1 MSGPSDEEPSSDAP
15 AGPRD
20 GDVEEWA
27 ADARAETSSAQEP
40 AGEGAAEGG
49 SREGGEPWVSD
60 PNVVAIEEAE
70 VDARMTE
77 WLHQVAGQV
86 DPRLDRVAPDW
97 RQREQAQAARACAFG
112 LLLAHLARGYPH
124 AREAIDRVVEHH
136 PSYSTFT
143 AGERLPTLER
153 IVADPASMAAW
164 IGPLIDVTDSE
175 RVRSLLE

>member
-1 MSGPSDEEPSSDAP
+1 MSGPSDDERPPGAD

-20 GDVEEWA
+20 GDVEPPSS
-27 ADARAETSSAQEP
+27 DAPAEAPSAQAP
-40 AGEGAAEGG
+40 ANEGPSEGG
-49 SREGGEPWVSD
+49 SGEGGDPSASD
-60 PNVVAIEEAE
+60 PNAVAIERAE

-97 RQREQAQAARACAFG
+97 RQREQAQAARACVFG

-124 AREAIDRVVEHH
+124 AREAIHQVVEHH
-136 PSYSTFT
+136 PSYSTLT
-143 AGERLPTLER
+143 AGARLSTLER
-153 IVADPASMAAW
+153 IVADPESMAAW

-175 RVRSLLE
+175 RVRLLLE

>member
-1 MSGPSDEEPSSDAP
+1 MSEPHDEPSPGTPGGQGHPDDPGDRPEQPPTSP
-15 AGPRD
+15 EAGEPRD
-20 GDVEEWA
+20 
-27 ADARAETSSAQEP
+27 
-40 AGEGAAEGG
+40 
-49 SREGGEPWVSD
+49 
-60 PNVVAIEEAE
+60 PNAVAIERADVE
-70 VDARMTE
+70 ARMTE

-124 AREAIDRVVEHH
+124 AREAIHRVVEQH
-136 PSYSTFT
+136 PSYSTLT
-143 AGERLPTLER
+143 TGERLSTLER

-175 RVRSLLE
+175 RVRSLLD